1 MRAASFKIEWEEDG
15 CHLIIDGDSPD
26 PEYTA
31 AILDYIVEDPEQL
44 YDAVKGGIGPWLY
57 ERDQAKAEYDQ
68 FVRTGTGPAAD
79 YFACK
84 DPEGDWM
91 RDVALGAMAVGE
103 SLEAAAAAL
112 DSIDLSRKVAK
123 GE

>member
-1 MRAASFKIEWEEDG
+1 MNAYQALIDWDEDG
-15 CHLIIDGDSPD
+15 ARLVLSTDEG
-26 PEYTA
+26 TQTFK
-31 AILDYIVEDPEQL
+31 LDDPEQL

-57 ERDQAKAEYDQ
+57 EKEQAFQEFKQA
-68 FVRTGTGPAAD
+68 VRYGTGPAAE

-84 DPEGDWM
+84 DPEGDWI
-91 RDVALGAMAVGE
+91 RDVALGAMGVGE

-112 DSIDLSRKVAK
+112 DSIDLARKREK